1 VQIDRDFDPQTL
13 TLPDLLA
20 EAERIRKQMAEHLRY
35 DLQPKAQ
42 ALADHR
48 DNNPRVVL
56 DSTHFGIE
64 LMAQWNRCCD
74 EVVRR
79 IDTILNES

>member
-1 VQIDRDFDPQTL
+1 MNAERDFDPQSL
-13 TLPDLLA
+13 TLPDLLV
-20 EAERIRKQMAEHLRY
+20 EAERIRKQMTGHLRF

-42 ALADHR
+42 SLAEHR
-48 DNNPRVVL
+48 ENNAGTVL
-56 DSTHFGIE
+56 DSVRFGLE

>member
-1 VQIDRDFDPQTL
+1 MQIDRDFDPRTL

-20 EAERIRKQMAEHLRY
+20 EAERIRKQMAEHLRF

-42 ALADHR
+42 ELADHR
-48 DNNPRVVL
+48 VNNPRAVL
-56 DSTHFGIE
+56 DSSHFGIE
-64 LMAQWNRCCD
+64 LMGRWNRCCD